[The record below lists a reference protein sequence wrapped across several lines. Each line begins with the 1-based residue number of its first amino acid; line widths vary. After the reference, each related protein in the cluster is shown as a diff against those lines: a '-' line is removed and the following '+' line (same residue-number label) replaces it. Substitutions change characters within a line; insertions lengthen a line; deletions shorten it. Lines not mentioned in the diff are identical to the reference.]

1 METVDVL
8 LIDTTDSF
16 KSLLEGPP
24 LGDDSLKFIATL
36 VKPTSLKEPT
46 LPVSGDFRVILFG
59 EKVGA
64 QTVVRYARKI
74 RSSGVMAPMFVLTK
88 NRETMVPRKFQKAG
102 IDEMLNVA
110 EMKTPLFSWT
120 FMSTLKQTENR
131 RKANEFEDITS
142 KLKSINE
149 SLGFITHEINNP
161 LSVIRLAIYHLENME
176 LSSEKRKM
184 LFKLLNENIDKV
196 DMQMDEL
203 RTLRKRL
210 SNGQQSSDKR
220 SLVHSSKGKLVTL

>member
-1 METVDVL
+1 METVNVL

-16 KSLLEGPP
+16 KSLLEAPP

-36 VKPTSLKEPT
+36 IKPTALKEPV
-46 LPVSGDFRVILFG
+46 LPANTAFRVILFG

-64 QTVVRYARKI
+64 QAVVRYARTI
-74 RSSGVMAPMFVLTK
+74 RSRGMTAPMFILAK
-88 NRETMVPRKFQKAG
+88 NHETMVPRKFQKAG
-102 IDEMLNVA
+102 VDEMLDVA

-120 FMSTLKQTENR
+120 FMSALKQIENK
-131 RKANEFEDITS
+131 RKAKEFEDVTS

-176 LSSEKRKM
+176 LTSEKREM

-196 DMQMDEL
+196 DAQMDEL
-203 RTLRKRL
+203 RTLRKQL
-210 SNGQQSSDKR
+210 NNGQHPTDKR
-220 SLVHSSKGKLVTL
+220 TLTPSPKGKLVTP